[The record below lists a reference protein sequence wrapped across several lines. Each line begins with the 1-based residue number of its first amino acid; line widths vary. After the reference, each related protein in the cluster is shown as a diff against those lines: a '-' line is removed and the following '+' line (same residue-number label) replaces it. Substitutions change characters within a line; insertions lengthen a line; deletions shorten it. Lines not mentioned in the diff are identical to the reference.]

1 MCYTLGTI
9 VKEMIDM
16 NKLLSRREAKKFTKL
31 ANEDD
36 VVLFTRENILI
47 YIYDK
52 KNKKRYYPKTTLVVE
67 R

>member
-1 MCYTLGTI
+1 
-9 VKEMIDM
+9 MINMD
-16 NKLLSRREAKKFTKL
+16 KLLGKMEAKKFTKL
-31 ANEDD
+31 ANEED

-52 KNKKRYYPKTTLVVE
+52 KNKKRYYPKTTLIVE

>member
-1 MCYTLGTI
+1 
-9 VKEMIDM
+9 M
-16 NKLLSRREAKKFTKL
+16 NKLLNRREAKKFTKL

-36 VVLFTRENILI
+36 VVLFTRENILL

-52 KNKKRYYPKTTLVVE
+52 KNKKRYYPKTMLVVE